1 MEILRVIVTGSVG
14 AGKTS
19 FIRTISDVDVVNTDK
34 ISTDEIAT
42 WKEATT
48 IALDFGRLSFAPN
61 QALHLYG
68 TPGQLRFD
76 FMWDIL
82 IQKAQAYIL
91 LVNAHRPQDFHYSR
105 QILNFMNKRVQIPY
119 LIGITHSD
127 YPETWEL
134 EDIALALGF
143 TSENLPPPMM
153 LVNAT
158 QKASIFP
165 ALISL
170 IDELSKS
177 YTTVNAN

>member
-1 MEILRVIVTGSVG
+1 MEILRFIVTGSVG

-19 FIRTISDVDVVNTDK
+19 LIRTISEIDVVNTDK

-48 IALDFGRLSFAPN
+48 VALDFGCLNLDPN
-61 QALHLYG
+61 RRLHLYG

-76 FMWDIL
+76 FIWDIL
-82 IQKAQAYIL
+82 IKKVQAYIF
-91 LVNAHRPQDFHYSR
+91 LVDANRPQDFRYSR
-105 QILNFMNKRVQIPY
+105 QILNYMNQRVKIPY
-119 LIGITHSD
+119 LIGVTHRDCSD
-127 YPETWEL
+127 AWEL

-143 TSENLPPPMM
+143 TSESTRPPMM
-153 LVNAT
+153 FINAT

-165 ALISL
+165 ALTTL

-177 YTTVNAN
+177 YIKC

>member
-19 FIRTISDVDVVNTDK
+19 FIRALSEIDVVDTDK

-42 WKEATT
+42 WKETT
-48 IALDFGRLSFAPN
+48 TVALDFGRVIFAPN

-76 FMWDIL
+76 FMWDVL
-82 IQKAQAYIL
+82 IQKAQAYIF
-91 LVNAHRPQDFHYSR
+91 LVDAHRPQDFPHSR
-105 QILNFMNKRVQIPY
+105 QILNFMNQRVQIPY

-127 YPETWEL
+127 CPEAWKL
-134 EDIALALGF
+134 EEIALALGF
-143 TSENLPPPMM
+143 TSESARPPIMC
-153 LVNAT
+153 LNAT
-158 QKASIFP
+158 QKDSIFP
-165 ALISL
+165 ALMTL

-177 YTTVNAN
+177 YSEC